1 MGNSRPK
8 TSPRQTPRWQENAV
22 KALVLGGWEQRR
34 VAETLNLPRSTVSV
48 ISRRVCGH
56 LLYKREPVVR
66 YEYDAVGGLIHLD
79 IKRVARFDQPGHR
92 VTGNRSQQSKRAGWE
107 YVHVCVDD
115 YSRWSYAEVLPD
127 QKATSAAAFLK
138 RAVAMLE
145 AAGSRVKRV
154 MTDNGPC
161 YKSRRFKSLVKK
173 IGARHIFTRPYRPQT
188 NGKAERFIQ
197 SLSREWSYGRSYQSS
212 NERNSWLPCYL
223 KWFNLVR
230 PHGSLGNKPPISRL
244 AVVNNVSELYI

>member
-1 MGNSRPK
+1 MASFEIRVASGSRAVIVKGHLERGISVAQLSECHQVSASLIYRWLRRYKAGGEAALKMGNSRPK
-8 TSPRQTPRWQENAV
+8 TSPKQTPRWQENAV

-34 VAETLNLPRSTVSV
+34 VAETLNLPRSTVLV

-127 QKATSAAAFLK
+127 QK
-138 RAVAMLE
+138 
-145 AAGSRVKRV
+145 
-154 MTDNGPC
+154 
-161 YKSRRFKSLVKK
+161 
-173 IGARHIFTRPYRPQT
+173 
-188 NGKAERFIQ
+188 
-197 SLSREWSYGRSYQSS
+197 
-212 NERNSWLPCYL
+212 
-223 KWFNLVR
+223 
-230 PHGSLGNKPPISRL
+230 
-244 AVVNNVSELYI
+244 